1 MNDMAVT
8 RRFSVV
14 GVVAPAVLTAAA
26 LGTQALWM
34 GDLPD
39 PVAIHWGANGADGSG
54 PAWAYLLITLALGF
68 GLPAWLWG
76 TGLPRLR
83 RGARGW
89 SFRFLAAIALGMSAF
104 AAIAMTW
111 AVGVQ
116 RGLDSWTDAPSIGGA
131 FGACAAIALML
142 GFIGWAVQPKTVA
155 AYDEITVEDMTVAE
169 GERVVWL
176 GTAKSGPALVATI
189 IGLIV
194 AVAGLGV
201 YMWVD
206 GAFGTMWAL
215 FGLVVVLSALA
226 MAMLEAD
233 VRVDANGVE
242 VRGPARFPR
251 IAIALD
257 DVKSAS
263 AINVDGLGSFGGFG
277 WRRVPGAQGV
287 IMRNGEAL
295 RIERID
301 GPDLVVTVPGAA
313 KAAAVVEALKARA

>member
-1 MNDMAVT
+1 MNDMTVT

-34 GDLPD
+34 GDLPA

-104 AAIAMTW
+104 AAVAMTW

-116 RGLDSWTDAPSIGGA
+116 RGLESWTDAPSIGGA

-142 GFIGWAVQPKTVA
+142 GFIGWAVQPKQKAVF
-155 AYDEITVEDMTVAE
+155 DEIAVDEVTLAE

-176 GTAKSGPALVATI
+176 GTAKSGPALVAAI
-189 IGLIV
+189 ILAIVLVGAAAVASWVAGSFGAMWAFIGL
-194 AVAGLGV
+194 
-201 YMWVD
+201 
-206 GAFGTMWAL
+206 AL
-215 FGLVVVLSALA
+215 VLSILA

-233 VRVDANGVE
+233 VRVDATGVE

-251 IAIALD
+251 IAIALED
-257 DVKSAS
+257 IASAS
-263 AINVDGLGSFGGFG
+263 AINVEAIGAFGGFG

-287 IMRNGEAL
+287 IMSSGEAL
-295 RIERID
+295 RIERVN

-313 KAAAVVEALKARA
+313 NAAAVVEALKARA